1 MLAMLVPVVLLAAF
15 MGIAIQRGGT
25 CTVAAVEEIMVQRR
39 ATRLL
44 AMLLA
49 ALWVAG
55 LITLAR
61 AAGLSMIEPLGYRA
75 SAITVLG
82 GAVLGLGAWINGA
95 CAFGSVARLG
105 AGNWAFLATPLG
117 FLIGAAVLPALG
129 VLAPPSRLP
138 GHSQLLDF
146 PIAWSL
152 ALALVAAW
160 LLASL
165 WRARRARTWTPAVAT
180 LVIGLCFVLILLLT
194 GGAWTWTDT
203 ISELATDMGVE
214 GGARRALLIVALFGG
229 AIVGSKLA
237 GSFEHERP
245 RLGTVMRCLL
255 GGFLMAAGSQLIPG
269 SNDSLLLEGLPLFW
283 PFAWL
288 AFASMCVT
296 IAIAIRISSVRR

>member
-1 MLAMLVPVVLLAAF
+1 MLATLVLVVLLAAG

-25 CTVAAVEEIMVQRR
+25 CTVAAVEEIILRR
-39 ATRLL
+39 HATQLL

-75 SAITVLG
+75 TALTVMG

-105 AGNWAFLATPLG
+105 AGNWAYLGTPLG
-117 FLIGAAVLPALG
+117 FLIGAALLPAINP
-129 VLAPPSRLP
+129 LAPPSRLP
-138 GHSQLLDF
+138 GHSQLLDY
-146 PIAWSL
+146 PVAWSI
-152 ALALVAAW
+152 ALAMVAVW
-160 LLASL
+160 LLVSL
-165 WRARRARTWTPAVAT
+165 WRSRRSKTWTPAVAT
-180 LVIGLCFVLILLLT
+180 LVIGLCFVLVLLLT

-203 ISELATDMGVE
+203 ISELATGMGVE
-214 GGARRALLIVALFGG
+214 GGTLRAMLILALFGG
-229 AIVGSKLA
+229 AIGGSVLA
-237 GSFEHERP
+237 GSFKHH
-245 RLGTVMRCLL
+245 RLQVGTVTRCLL
-255 GGFLMAAGSQLIPG
+255 GGLLMAAGSQLIPG

-288 AFASMCVT
+288 AFVSMCLA
-296 IAIAIRISSVRR
+296 IALAIRISQARG